1 MNKEERFFYMKNAA
15 QKSANMA
22 EENHLEL
29 LGAMCD
35 EKTRQCVIMMN
46 TNDPGYML
54 FMLNTMLINQ
64 LVQNGLDYGMAV
76 SVIMQ
81 AATAASNP
89 QVYEHLWSM
98 EEDK

>member
-35 EKTRQCVIMMN
+35 EKNAPGATWPH
-46 TNDPGYML
+46 TGGKKNDR
-54 FMLNTMLINQ
+54 
-64 LVQNGLDYGMAV
+64 
-76 SVIMQ
+76 
-81 AATAASNP
+81 
-89 QVYEHLWSM
+89 
-98 EEDK
+98 